1 MCSVHTLYKPSVF
14 GKATSHGGGGF
25 LRLLQLFGPTNS
37 TGIKSIL
44 IKDKSKYRK
53 KNRRVKFKLEHTFK
67 SVKKMAM
74 KEAADLG
81 IIKTILAKL
90 TTPRVI
96 ENWLMVR
103 MALR

>member
-1 MCSVHTLYKPSVF
+1 
-14 GKATSHGGGGF
+14 